1 MAQGGGGGGG
11 GASCAKILDFAQALT
26 YDANNQPL
34 LQTSFTVYNG
44 CVDHEKSGSVGL
56 DYSNS
61 VSGYTGRSFWGFGY
75 GPFSWSSTP
84 SAVTRGVTYTVTLTV
99 YTPGGKIGDQR
110 TISTTV
116 PDAIAPAA

>member
-1 MAQGGGGGGG
+1 MSTCGWTRIAPTLDDMTKTKLFTVLVALVAALVVSSTAMAQGGGGGGG

-61 VSGYTGRSFWGFGY
+61 VSGYTGRSFWGFG
-75 GPFSWSSTP
+75 
-84 SAVTRGVTYTVTLTV
+84 
-99 YTPGGKIGDQR
+99 
-110 TISTTV
+110 
-116 PDAIAPAA
+116 